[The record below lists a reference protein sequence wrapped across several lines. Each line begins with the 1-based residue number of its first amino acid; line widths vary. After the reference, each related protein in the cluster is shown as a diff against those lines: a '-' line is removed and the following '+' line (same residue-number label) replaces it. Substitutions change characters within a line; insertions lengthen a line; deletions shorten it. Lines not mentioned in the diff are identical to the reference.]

1 MALTVLTGTTT
12 ASHGLNVLSIR
23 SILITNPIGSDPLAA
38 DCLRAIGG
46 EAGANGIARLL
57 QLLAVSEAE
66 RKKLKGLL

>member
-1 MALTVLTGTTT
+1 MGIA
-12 ASHGLNVLSIR
+12 R
-23 SILITNPIGSDPLAA
+23 ERFTNPIGSDPLAA

-46 EAGANGIARLL
+46 EASANGIARLL